1 MTRLELATALLTML
15 DGVNVVVVGD
25 SGLCTIVSTKET
37 RKRVEDIK
45 MSLFMKGGG
54 NESI

>member
-15 DGVNVVVVGD
+15 DSVNVVVIRD
-25 SGLCTIVSTKET
+25 NGLCTIASTKET

-45 MSLFMKGGG
+45 NRL
-54 NESI
+54 EDE